1 MNQTKYYHAD
11 QLEFSFLQEMDS
23 QYYSDRAD
31 SLVDDPELDLYHQ
44 TIEDL
49 RNEDNQIKLK
59 RLRNF
64 NTENPWD

>member
-31 SLVDDPELDLYHQ
+31 SLHEEDLYPQ
-44 TIEDL
+44 NIEDL
-49 RNEDNQIKLK
+49 RIIKNNSNLME
-59 RLRNF
+59 LNM
-64 NTENPWD
+64 ENPWD